1 MTKGEIKMIQHPRR
15 FVGAVV
21 CVGVAVSLVGCDY
34 WPPALQNEIEQL
46 RAEIQTLS
54 MEKTQLQAQV
64 VDLARVK
71 QELQGQIEDLS
82 RTNRE
87 KGVIISGLQSQLE
100 TLRIKAVKA
109 MSPKASTH
117 KGPSRSP
124 SPSASKG
131 ATKSQGSKHAAPRSM
146 GVR

>member
-1 MTKGEIKMIQHPRR
+1 MIHHQRR

-21 CVGVAVSLVGCDY
+21 CIGMAMSLVGCDY
-34 WPPALQNEIEQL
+34 WPPTLQDEIEQL
-46 RAEIQTLS
+46 RAEIQTLT

-64 VDLARVK
+64 GDLAKVK
-71 QELQGQIEDLS
+71 QELQGQMDDLS
-82 RTNRE
+82 RVNRE

-100 TLRIKAVKA
+100 ALRIKAVKA

-117 KGPSRSP
+117 KGSSKSPTASP
-124 SPSASKG
+124 SKG
-131 ATKSQGSKHAAPRSM
+131 SQKSRGSMHPAPRSI

>member
-1 MTKGEIKMIQHPRR
+1 MRKGDTSMIHHLQR

-21 CVGVAVSLVGCDY
+21 CVGAAVSLVGCDY
-34 WPPALQNEIEQL
+34 WPPTLQDEIEQL

-64 VDLARVK
+64 VDLARVR
-71 QELQGQIEDLS
+71 QELQGQMDDLN

-87 KGVIISGLQSQLE
+87 KSIIISGLQSQLE
-100 TLRIKAVKA
+100 AVRIKAAKA
-109 MSPKASTH
+109 MGSK
-117 KGPSRSP
+117 P
-124 SPSASKG
+124 SPQHGLSKSPAKG
-131 ATKSQGSKHAAPRSM
+131 ATKSRGGKHPAPRSI

>member
-1 MTKGEIKMIQHPRR
+1 MIHHQRW
-15 FVGAVV
+15 FLGAVV
-21 CVGVAVSLVGCDY
+21 CIGMAMSLVGCDY
-34 WPPALQNEIEQL
+34 WPPTLQDEIEQL
-46 RAEIQTLS
+46 RAEIQTLT

-64 VDLARVK
+64 VDLARVRH
-71 QELQGQIEDLS
+71 ELQGQMDDLS

-109 MSPKASTH
+109 MSPKSSTH
-117 KGPSRSP
+117 KGSSKSP
-124 SPSASKG
+124 ATSASKG
-131 ATKSQGSKHAAPRSM
+131 ATKSSGGKHPSPRSI

>member
-1 MTKGEIKMIQHPRR
+1 MSHRQRR
-15 FVGAVV
+15 FVGAVL
-21 CVGVAVSLVGCDY
+21 CVGVAVTLAGCDY
-34 WPPALQNEIEQL
+34 WPPALQDEIEQL
-46 RAEIQTLS
+46 RAEIQTLT

-71 QELQGQIEDLS
+71 QELQGQLEDLS

-109 MSPKASTH
+109 MSPKASTY
-117 KGPSRSP
+117 KSPSRSP
-124 SPSASKG
+124 AGSASKG
-131 ATKSQGSKHAAPRSM
+131 ATKSPGSRHAAPRSM

>member
-1 MTKGEIKMIQHPRR
+1 MTKGETNMIHHPQR

-21 CVGVAVSLVGCDY
+21 CVGLAASLMGCDY
-34 WPPALQNEIEQL
+34 WPPTLQDEIEQL
-46 RAEIQTLS
+46 RAEIQTLT

-71 QELQGQIEDLS
+71 QEIQGQMEDLS

-124 SPSASKG
+124 VTSASKG
-131 ATKSQGSKHAAPRSM
+131 ATKSQGSKRPAPRSI

>member
-1 MTKGEIKMIQHPRR
+1 MIHHQRR
-15 FVGAVV
+15 FVGAFV
-21 CVGVAVSLVGCDY
+21 CIGVAVSLAGCDY
-34 WPPALQNEIEQL
+34 WPPTLQDEIEQL
-46 RAEIQTLS
+46 RTEIQTLT

-64 VDLARVK
+64 VDLSRVK
-71 QELQGQIEDLS
+71 QELQGQMDELS

-109 MSPKASTH
+109 MGPKPSTH
-117 KGPSRSP
+117 KGPSKSP
-124 SPSASKG
+124 ATKG
-131 ATKSQGSKHAAPRSM
+131 ATKSPGSKHPAPRSI

>member
-1 MTKGEIKMIQHPRR
+1 MTKGETTVIQHPRR

-21 CVGVAVSLVGCDY
+21 CVGVAVSLLGCDY
-34 WPPALQNEIEQL
+34 WPPALQDEIEQL
-46 RAEIQTLS
+46 RAEIQTLT
-54 MEKTQLQAQV
+54 MEKAQLQAQV

-71 QELQGQIEDLS
+71 EELQGQMDDLS

-87 KGVIISGLQSQLE
+87 KGAIISGLQSQLE
-100 TLRIKAVKA
+100 ALRIKAVKA

-117 KGPSRSP
+117 KGLSKS
-124 SPSASKG
+124 SGTSASKG
-131 ATKSQGSKHAAPRSM
+131 ATKSPGSKHSTPRSI

>member
-1 MTKGEIKMIQHPRR
+1 MRKGDINMMHNQRR
-15 FVGAVV
+15 LVGAFV
-21 CVGVAVSLVGCDY
+21 CVGVAMSLVGCDY
-34 WPPALQNEIEQL
+34 WPPTLQEEIEQL
-46 RAEIQTLS
+46 RAEIQTLT

-64 VDLARVK
+64 ADLSRVK
-71 QELQGQIEDLS
+71 QELQGQMDDLS

-100 TLRIKAVKA
+100 ALRIKAMKA

-117 KGPSRSP
+117 KGSSKSP
-124 SPSASKG
+124 AISPSKG
-131 ATKSQGSKHAAPRSM
+131 AAKSPGSKHSAPRSL

>member
-1 MTKGEIKMIQHPRR
+1 MIHQQRR
-15 FVGAVV
+15 FVGAFV
-21 CVGVAVSLVGCDY
+21 CIGMAVSLVGCDY
-34 WPPALQNEIEQL
+34 WPPTLQDEIEQL
-46 RAEIQTLS
+46 RAEIQTLT

-71 QELQGQIEDLS
+71 QELQGQMDDLS

-100 TLRIKAVKA
+100 TLRLKAVKA

-117 KGPSRSP
+117 KGPSKSP
-124 SPSASKG
+124 ATSASKG
-131 ATKSQGSKHAAPRSM
+131 ASKSSGSKHPSPRPI

>member
-1 MTKGEIKMIQHPRR
+1 MIHRPQR

-21 CVGVAVSLVGCDY
+21 CVGVAMSLVGCDY
-34 WPPALQNEIEQL
+34 WPPTLQDEIEQL
-46 RAEIQTLS
+46 RAEIQTLT

-64 VDLARVK
+64 VDLTRVK
-71 QELQGQIEDLS
+71 QELQGQTDDLS

-87 KGVIISGLQSQLE
+87 KGVIISGLQGQLE

-109 MSPKASTH
+109 MSPKSSTH
-117 KGPSRSP
+117 KGPSKLSAT
-124 SPSASKG
+124 SASKG
-131 ATKSQGSKHAAPRSM
+131 ATKSLGGKHPSPRSI

>member
-1 MTKGEIKMIQHPRR
+1 MIHHQRW
-15 FVGAVV
+15 FLGAVV
-21 CVGVAVSLVGCDY
+21 CIGMAMSLVGCDY
-34 WPPALQNEIEQL
+34 WPPTLQDEIEQL
-46 RAEIQTLS
+46 RAEIQTLT

-71 QELQGQIEDLS
+71 QELQGQIEDLG

-124 SPSASKG
+124 APSASKG
-131 ATKSQGSKHAAPRSM
+131 VTKSPGSKRAAPRSM

>member
-1 MTKGEIKMIQHPRR
+1 M
-15 FVGAVV
+15 
-21 CVGVAVSLVGCDY
+21 AVSLVGCDY
-34 WPPALQNEIEQL
+34 WPPTLQDEIEQL
-46 RAEIQTLS
+46 RAEIQTLT

-64 VDLARVK
+64 VDLTRMK
-71 QELQGQIEDLS
+71 QELQGQMDDLS

-109 MSPKASTH
+109 MSPKASLH

-124 SPSASKG
+124 ATSTSKG
-131 ATKSQGSKHAAPRSM
+131 ATKSQGSKHSTPRSV

>member
-1 MTKGEIKMIQHPRR
+1 MIHHQRQ
-15 FVGAVV
+15 FVGLVV

-34 WPPALQNEIEQL
+34 WPPTLQDEIEQL
-46 RAEIQTLS
+46 RAEIQTLT

-64 VDLARVK
+64 VDLSRVK
-71 QELQGQIEDLS
+71 QELQGQMDDLS

-100 TLRIKAVKA
+100 ALRIKAVKG
-109 MSPKASTH
+109 MSSKASTR
-117 KGPSRSP
+117 KSP
-124 SPSASKG
+124 SKSSGTSASKG
-131 ATKSQGSKHAAPRSM
+131 ATKSTGGKHPAPRSI